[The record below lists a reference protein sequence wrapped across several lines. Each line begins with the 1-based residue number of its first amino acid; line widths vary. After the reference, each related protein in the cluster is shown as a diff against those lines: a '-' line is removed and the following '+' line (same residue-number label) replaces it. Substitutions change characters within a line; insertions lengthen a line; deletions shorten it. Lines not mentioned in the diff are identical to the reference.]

1 MGFLHLSLL
10 AGSALVALP
19 IVLHL
24 IMRREPQRVEFPALR
39 FVRKRQAT
47 NQTRLKLRHW
57 LLLALR
63 CAVIVLLAFS
73 LARPVLRGSG
83 LLGNRQAGLAA
94 ALVLDT
100 SPRMQYRER
109 NTTRLDEAKDL
120 ATWLLEQL
128 PREAEVAVVD
138 PNRPRR
144 AQLGDLDTALL
155 RTERIR
161 PLAAAPPLGEAVVE
175 AIRLTSERP
184 DHRREVYVFTDMASA
199 VWNETTLIQVKEA
212 LDRHQGVDLYVVN
225 VGVDAPQ
232 NRGLGELELSS
243 EHLSTGEAL
252 VVRAQRQANGT
263 AASEPLTVEL
273 WIESG
278 GEMRKR
284 GEQQVGPDQEFA
296 EFVLNAMER
305 GVHQGYLEI
314 AGDDP
319 LPIDNRRFFTV
330 EVRPPARL
338 LLAGRDATAGRL
350 LGEALAPSIEGS
362 LAAPRFAVERTDL
375 ATLERGTLAEWDGVW
390 LVDPPPLTP
399 QQWRNLAD
407 FAQAGG
413 GVAISLGANAVGQI
427 DQFNTPEA
435 RVLMPGPLKWV
446 TSDPTGRTYLQ
457 PVSYD
462 HPLFRPLID
471 VGNATPWPA
480 FPILKWW
487 EIGPL
492 DPSARVVAT
501 LSDGSAA
508 VIEGVRGTGRV
519 LTTAT
524 PLSERA
530 SGDPWNLLATNPD
543 PWPYLAM
550 AEGMADY
557 LVGTNA
563 EPLNILAGD
572 MVSLA
577 LRGRSDLAT
586 FVLEPPVG
594 DPLPQSLSPGQT
606 EIVITSTRDVGNYRV
621 TSGGERALLDR
632 GFSVNARGDVGQLA
646 PIPFDQIA
654 ATLGKNRV
662 KLATDRGQLT
672 SSIDLGRVG
681 RELYPWFI
689 SLLALAL
696 ACEQLLSDRFYARR
710 DE

>member
-57 LLLALR
+57 ILLALR
-63 CAVIVLLAFS
+63 CAVIVLLAFA

-94 ALVLDT
+94 ALVIDT

-109 NTTRLDEAKDL
+109 NTTRLEEAKEL

-175 AIRLTSERP
+175 AIRLTSERA
-184 DHRREVYVFTDMASA
+184 DHRREVYVFTDMTAA
-199 VWNETTLIQVKEA
+199 VWNETTLAQVKEA
-212 LDRHQGVDLYVVN
+212 LDTHEEVDLYVVN
-225 VGVDAPQ
+225 VGADNPQ
-232 NRGLGELELSS
+232 NSGLGDLELSS
-243 EHLSTGEAL
+243 EHLSIGESL
-252 VVRAQRQANGT
+252 VVRAPRHASGKAAN
-263 AASEPLTVEL
+263 EPLSVEL

-278 GEMRKR
+278 GEMLKR
-284 GEQQVGPDQEFA
+284 GEQQVPPSQTYA
-296 EFVLNAMER
+296 EFTLSAMER
-305 GVHQGYLEI
+305 GVHQGYLQVG
-314 AGDDP
+314 GDDP
-319 LPIDNRRFFTV
+319 LPIDNRRYFTV
-330 EVRPPARL
+330 DVRPSARV
-338 LLAGRDATAGRL
+338 LLAGREGDSSRL
-350 LGEALAPSIEGS
+350 LGEALAPSVAGE
-362 LAAPRFAVERTDL
+362 LAAPRFAIERTN
-375 ATLERGTLAEWDGVW
+375 TSQLERMQLSEWDAIW
-390 LVDPPPLTP
+390 LVDPPPLAAG
-399 QQWRNLAD
+399 QWRKLAD

-413 GVAISLGANAVGQI
+413 GVAISLGRNSVGRI
-427 DQFNTPEA
+427 EEFNIPEA
-435 RVLMPGPLKWV
+435 RVLLPGPLKWV
-446 TSDPTGRTYLQ
+446 TSDDSGRTYLQ

-508 VIEGVRGTGRV
+508 AIESLRGSGRV
-519 LTTAT
+519 LTTTT
-524 PLSERA
+524 PLSEPAGR
-530 SGDPWNLLATNPD
+530 DPWNLLAVNPD

-550 AEGMADY
+550 VEGMADY

-572 MVSLA
+572 MMSLA

-632 GFSVNARGDVGQLA
+632 GFSVNARGDVGQLE
-646 PIPFDQIA
+646 PIPFAQIA
-654 ATLGKNRV
+654 STLGRDRV
-662 KLATDRGQLT
+662 KLAEDRSQLT
-672 SSIDLGRVG
+672 STIDLGRVG

-696 ACEQLLSDRFYARR
+696 AGEQLLSDRFYARR
-710 DE
+710 HE